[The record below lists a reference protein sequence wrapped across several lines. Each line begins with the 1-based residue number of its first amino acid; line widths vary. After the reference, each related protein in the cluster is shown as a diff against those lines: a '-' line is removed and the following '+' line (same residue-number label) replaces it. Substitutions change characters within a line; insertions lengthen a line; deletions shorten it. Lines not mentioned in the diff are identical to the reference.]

1 MGLSTDILV
10 PDPIP
15 QETVMRRSGA
25 LTAVAALALSLVAAG
40 QPHAGADVAGRAA
53 AYHHPKVAFVG
64 HARALPGGRAEVLA
78 VYRCWG
84 GNRGTHLWVSLKQ
97 GGQIDDHTAKELSQ
111 MEGTSE
117 LARAWYDTNPVAP
130 RKVQINCNGRWQVQ
144 RYVVKREK
152 GTLRAGRAFMQFCL
166 FDSHSDPQGQDLSK
180 GFAYNYRFVYVH
192 R

>member
-1 MGLSTDILV
+1 V
-10 PDPIP
+10 
-15 QETVMRRSGA
+15 A
-25 LTAVAALALSLVAAG
+25 AAALALPLVGVAG
-40 QPHAGADVAGRAA
+40 QTAAHADARARAG
-53 AYHHPKVAFVG
+53 YHHPKVAFVG
-64 HARALPGGRAEVLA
+64 HARALPGGRAQVLA

-84 GNRGTHLWVSLKQ
+84 GNQGTHLWVSLKQ
-97 GGQIDDHTAKELSQ
+97 GGEINDHTARELSQ

-117 LARAWYDTNPVAP
+117 LARAWYDTNPVDP
-130 RKVQINCNGRWQVQ
+130 SKVRINCNGVWHVH

-166 FDSHSDPQGQDLSK
+166 FDSHSDPSGQDLSK